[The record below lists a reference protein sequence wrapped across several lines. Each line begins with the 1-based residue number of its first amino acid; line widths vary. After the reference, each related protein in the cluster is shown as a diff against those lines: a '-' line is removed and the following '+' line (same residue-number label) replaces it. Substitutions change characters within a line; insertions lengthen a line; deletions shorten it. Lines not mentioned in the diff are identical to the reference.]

1 MRCEASH
8 LLSNQLVAFP
18 EDVAALGV
26 SQDHPVHP
34 AVLYHGRT
42 GAARQQCS
50 GGLKYFNIHQ
60 PVQQLMSVS
69 SQLIPDLPCKRSL
82 GHLVAVLGRDADLGV
97 QTGASEVQVDGW
109 SAAHHL

>member
-1 MRCEASH
+1 
-8 LLSNQLVAFP
+8 
-18 EDVAALGV
+18 
-26 SQDHPVHP
+26 
-34 AVLYHGRT
+34 
-42 GAARQQCS
+42 
-50 GGLKYFNIHQ
+50 
-60 PVQQLMSVS
+60 MSVS

>member
-1 MRCEASH
+1 MQLDFDFLTSLDKNKSVRCEASH

-42 GAARQQCS
+42 GATRQQCS
-50 GGLKYFNIHQ
+50 EERIKLF
-60 PVQQLMSVS
+60 
-69 SQLIPDLPCKRSL
+69 
-82 GHLVAVLGRDADLGV
+82 
-97 QTGASEVQVDGW
+97 
-109 SAAHHL
+109 